1 MLVAVTHFFCNF
13 ATNIAFLFIYIMYV
27 DMKKIFSLFCL
38 VMIVVACSSDK
49 KKIVAYIENNVA
61 DHEMEIVGD
70 VVLDSVFCPIEQ
82 LDKASNILIGHQN
95 NLLLLLEVNPDS
107 AFSFANNLKTSL
119 SKKDAFVNMAYPK
132 GKKNRLAYMVKCNVD
147 GRERMVSFFK
157 GLNDDNIEMTSLDL
171 DDAVDSL
178 MVNYDHLMNGI
189 NVILEGQNIQ

>member
-107 AFSFANNLKTSL
+107 AFSFA
-119 SKKDAFVNMAYPK
+119 
-132 GKKNRLAYMVKCNVD
+132 YMVKCNVD